1 MENNVKKVVASTPTT
16 PNDSTTDARP
26 NRGPRPQGGSSQ
38 GGGRRPD
45 RRPRRDNNEP
55 KEFEE
60 RTIAINRVT
69 KVVKGGKH
77 MRFTALVVVGNGKG
91 KYGFGTGK
99 AGEVPDAIKKA
110 TEAARK
116 NTFNVTF
123 VRANTVAHEST
134 GQFGAC
140 NVFLKPAPNG
150 TGIIAGGAVRAVLE
164 LAGFKNVYSKVYGSR
179 APINMVRATVQ
190 ALGQI
195 KTYAEI
201 KALRGK

>member
-1 MENNVKKVVASTPTT
+1 MENNKKVTTPTPT
-16 PNDSTTDARP
+16 ASAPTTATESRP
-26 NRGPRPQGGSSQ
+26 NRGPRPQGGSYS
-38 GGGRRPD
+38 GGPRRND
-45 RRPRRDNNEP
+45 RRPRRDNEP

-91 KYGFGTGK
+91 KFGFGTGK

-116 NTFNVTF
+116 NTFLVTF

-134 GQFGAC
+134 GQYGAC
-140 NVFLKPAPNG
+140 NVFLKPAPDG

-164 LAGFKNVYSKVYGSR
+164 LAGLKNIYSKVYGSR

>member
-1 MENNVKKVVASTPTT
+1 MENNVKKAVAPTPSTSAPTST
-16 PNDSTTDARP
+16 DSRS
-26 NRGPRPQGGSSQ
+26 NRGGARPQGGYSQ

-45 RRPRRDNNEP
+45 RRPRRDNEP

-69 KVVKGGKH
+69 KVVKGGKN
-77 MRFTALVVVGNGKG
+77 MRFTAIVVVGNGKG
-91 KYGFGTGK
+91 KFGFGTGK

-116 NTFNVTF
+116 NTFNISF

-134 GQFGAC
+134 GQYGAC
-140 NVFLKPAPNG
+140 NVFLKPAPDG

-164 LAGFKNVYSKVYGSR
+164 LAGFKNIYSKVYGSR

-195 KTYAEI
+195 KTYAEV

>member
-1 MENNVKKVVASTPTT
+1 MENNKKVTAPVASGNP
-16 PNDSTTDARP
+16 STSSESRP
-26 NRGPRPQGGSSQ
+26 NRGPRSQGGSQS
-38 GGGRRPD
+38 GGPRRFD
-45 RRPRRDNNEP
+45 RRPRRDEP

-60 RTIAINRVT
+60 RTISINRVT

-77 MRFTALVVVGNGKG
+77 MRFTALVVLGNGKG
-91 KYGFGTGK
+91 KFGFGTGK

-110 TEAARK
+110 TDAARK
-116 NTFNVTF
+116 NTFNITF
-123 VRANTVAHEST
+123 VRANTVAHESN
-134 GQFGAC
+134 GQYGAC
-140 NVFLKPAPNG
+140 NVFLKPAPDG

-164 LAGFKNVYSKVYGSR
+164 LAGLKNVYSKVYGSR

-190 ALGQI
+190 ALSQI